1 MIFIQ
6 YYSNSIKCS
15 FNKLIYFFIHNCY
28 IFKYLTMK
36 VKDYGSNDTSTK
48 EKMDASFSPSDIDI
62 NLDFINKNILSGF
75 YISKNIEETEKLQ
88 KSDHIKDKINQLYE
102 NHKLFDKKLLKS
114 DLILDNIIN
123 NNSNISPNENT
134 NINSNNCINSIDFD
148 KNIIVLNKLHL
159 KEFNNINKEI
169 KNEKK
174 NELIS
179 KKGEIINMTINEKFN
194 YNKEVSNSIKT
205 SYEYLTNNFVDSFD
219 NFYQIKSNNNFP
231 NEIIE
236 KFLERKRNK
245 NKEKNNSNIISSFGQ
260 NPLESLKNIQNDLI
274 DTFPPPKGSKM
285 SLKQYKTNKKNLKDQ
300 NILLQKYIKSFPV
313 FNCPESKLFKVNEC
327 YSFNKITEEKNI
339 NIINNVL
346 NKCIKKNNNYIME
359 INEEEEKDNK
369 NKMKDDS
376 EDETINR
383 YLKKKIMN
391 IKKFKSKNKN

>member
-1 MIFIQ
+1 
-6 YYSNSIKCS
+6 
-15 FNKLIYFFIHNCY
+15 
-28 IFKYLTMK
+28 MK

-205 SYEYLTNNFVDSFD
+205 SYEYLTNNFVDTFD

-245 NKEKNNSNIISSFGQ
+245 NREKNNSNIISSFGQ

-274 DTFPPPKGSKM
+274 DKFPPPKGSKI
-285 SLKQYKTNKKNLKDQ
+285 SLKQYKTNKKNLKV
-300 NILLQKYIKSFPV
+300 KIKI
-313 FNCPESKLFKVNEC
+313 
-327 YSFNKITEEKNI
+327 NKF
-339 NIINNVL
+339 L
-346 NKCIKKNNNYIME
+346 
-359 INEEEEKDNK
+359 
-369 NKMKDDS
+369 
-376 EDETINR
+376 
-383 YLKKKIMN
+383 
-391 IKKFKSKNKN
+391 